1 MLNILPDCLRFSIV
15 CLSHKY
21 EIVKISSLKLLKYIL
36 ETQGCSLDIGL
47 VFILK
52 GILKTYPQA
61 SKLST
66 QQDFDLST
74 LLGKDI
80 TITEYLFKKS

>member
-1 MLNILPDCLRFSIV
+1 MLNILPDCLRFSIL